1 VPAELA
7 LASAEAVAD
16 SAQRGGGR
24 GQWPEEDGHLL
35 DQTVAAAMLSPSDY
49 VVLGMTGLGARS
61 GYEIKRTVELSI
73 RFFWTISPAQVYP
86 SLAKLEQAGL
96 LTGRDEPQGNRP
108 RRVYERTREG
118 TRALRDWLTS
128 SEAMPFELR
137 DIGMVK
143 LFFADALDPAAAD
156 QLLAQ
161 VRSRSE
167 ERIGTLEA
175 IRPDAEETARGEQPP
190 AAHARDGGRLPRS
203 NPRRLPSV

>member
-1 VPAELA
+1 M
-7 LASAEAVAD
+7 ASAT
-16 SAQRGGGR
+16 
-24 GQWPEEDGHLL
+24 LN
-35 DQTVAAAMLSPSDY
+35 PSDY

-86 SLAKLEQAGL
+86 SLAKLERAGL
-96 LTGRDEPQGNRP
+96 LTGRDEPQGNRR
-108 RRVYERTREG
+108 RRVYAPTQDGARV
-118 TRALRDWLTS
+118 LRNWLTS

-143 LFFADALDPAAAD
+143 LFFADALDPAHAH

-167 ERIGTLEA
+167 ERAATLQA
-175 IRPDAEETARGEQPP
+175 IRPDAEEAASAGNDYPLLTLEMGIAYHEAIVDVCRRFERARE
-190 AAHARDGGRLPRS
+190 
-203 NPRRLPSV
+203 PSAT